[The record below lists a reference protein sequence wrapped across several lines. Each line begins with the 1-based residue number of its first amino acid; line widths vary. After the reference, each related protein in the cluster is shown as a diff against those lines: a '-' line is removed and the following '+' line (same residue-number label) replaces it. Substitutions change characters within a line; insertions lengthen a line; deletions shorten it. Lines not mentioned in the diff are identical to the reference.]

1 MLGLLHTSPFGEG
14 GVGRLE
20 NCVAEIYFSSGML
33 GRQGERDKHAQ
44 ASGTQS
50 QRKEFGKKLGSVSQ
64 TDEGD
69 YYLKSRVTTAEFSF

>member
-44 ASGTQS
+44 DSGTQS
-50 QRKEFGKKLGSVSQ
+50 QRKEFARQRQSDGMKVIIILSH
-64 TDEGD
+64 E
-69 YYLKSRVTTAEFSF
+69 SR

>member
-69 YYLKSRVTTAEFSF
+69 YYLKS

>member
-20 NCVAEIYFSSGML
+20 NCVAEIYFSSG

-44 ASGTQS
+44 ASGRS
-50 QRKEFGKKLGSVSQ
+50 LGRSSAASVRRH
-64 TDEGD
+64 EGD
-69 YYLKSRVTTAEFSF
+69 YYLKS